1 MKVTIHVSVETDDPA
16 TTTDYTIGTLER
28 AELSLATLG
37 GTLERAELSLTTLG
51 VTLDDAKTI
60 LAGLQEVLVLKG
72 GHLTQRG
79 AHHAAI

>member
-1 MKVTIHVSVETDDPA
+1 
-16 TTTDYTIGTLER
+16 
-28 AELSLATLG
+28 
-37 GTLERAELSLTTLG
+37 